1 MLIFEVGEWWW
12 WWHRV
17 NTLKNECVAH
27 FQGRPEGGGDGSIE
41 QPPSYENEG
50 VCSFSRLVAPW
61 QIATALKNE
70 RVAHFRERR
79 VVASVVAGQSN
90 HPRERAYMHV
100 FVGGGGGGD

>member
-1 MLIFEVGEWWW
+1 MLVFEVGEWWW
-12 WWHRV
+12 WRHRV

-27 FQGRPEGGGDGSIE
+27 FQGRPEGGGDGGIE

-50 VCSFSRLVAPW
+50 ICSFSRLVAPW

-79 VVASVVAGQSN
+79 VVVVAGQSN

-100 FVGGGGGGD
+100 FAGGGGGGD